1 MPHEARLP
9 SFLHRRVEA
18 LAKGLLSPGGS
29 PPADFSV
36 PKGEPALVPAGSVSW
51 RVFANPV
58 TLFVGGIA
66 AVILELAEPRVRAG
80 VWEHSGFRARP
91 LERLQRTGLAAL
103 VTVYGPESRARAM
116 IAGVRAA
123 HDRVAGATPDGT
135 PYRASDP
142 ELLDWVQA
150 TAAWGFLAAYT
161 AYARPLSRAERD
173 AYLPEG
179 VPVAALYGATGAP
192 ASEAEWQAL
201 LARTLPALG
210 PSAAL
215 DEFLTIMDRVPA
227 LPGAARPLQ
236 RLLVRAAVSLV
247 PPGLSRTLG
256 LDGRG
261 LASWQ
266 RPVVRAAAAAAER
279 LRLES
284 WPSAQAARR
293 LA

>member
-1 MPHEARLP
+1 MAHRARLP
-9 SFLHRRVEA
+9 SFLHRRIEA
-18 LAKGLLSPGGS
+18 LAEGLLSPGGT
-29 PPADFSV
+29 PPPDFSV
-36 PKGEPALVPAGSVSW
+36 PRGEPALVPPGSVSW

-116 IAGVRAA
+116 IDGVRAA
-123 HDRVAGATPDGT
+123 HDRVSGTTAEGT

-150 TAAWGFLAAYT
+150 TAAWGFHSAYT
-161 AYARPLSRAERD
+161 AYARPLSRQDRD
-173 AYLPEG
+173 AYFKEG
-179 VPVAALYGATGAP
+179 APVAALFGATGAP

-201 LARTLPALG
+201 LAATLPALG

-247 PPGLSRTLG
+247 PPGLATTLG
-256 LDGRG
+256 LEARG
-261 LASWQ
+261 LARWQ
-266 RPVVRAAAAAAER
+266 RPIVRAAAGAAER